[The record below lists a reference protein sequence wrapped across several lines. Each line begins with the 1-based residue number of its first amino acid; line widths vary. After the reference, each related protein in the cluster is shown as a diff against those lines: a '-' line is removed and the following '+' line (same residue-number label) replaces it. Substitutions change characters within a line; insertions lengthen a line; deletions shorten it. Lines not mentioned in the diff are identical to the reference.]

1 MIARAAARPAVVG
14 SAVIW
19 DDDIQA
25 AAEYAIRYRKK
36 LPSDRWTDGVI
47 GAEAVARGIEKL
59 AYELAGRVVAD
70 YEAGLMSMSLGEP
83 EYPVK

>member
-1 MIARAAARPAVVG
+1 M
-14 SAVIW
+14 IW

-59 AYELAGRVVAD
+59 AQALAAYVEAEH
-70 YEAGLMSMSLGEP
+70 EAGLMSMSLGEP